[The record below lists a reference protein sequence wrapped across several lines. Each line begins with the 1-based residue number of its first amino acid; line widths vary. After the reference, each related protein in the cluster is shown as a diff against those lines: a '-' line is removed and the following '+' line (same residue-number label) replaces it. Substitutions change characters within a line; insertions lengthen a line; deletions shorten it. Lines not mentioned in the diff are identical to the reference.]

1 MTCEEIEELAGAIA
15 LGAVPEDEW
24 PAIREHLATCTRGHA
39 EIEQLL
45 PVAELLLMAAPAV
58 VPPASLR
65 ERILAAARA
74 DLDASP
80 EPAPLMPAAPAADRE
95 AAPPGVVARRERSW
109 WQRAGWG
116 WGAAAAL
123 LLLTIGLTAW
133 NFTLRRDLD
142 RTEDKATTAE
152 RALALVVGGGAVV
165 RVNSTLAGAGGVL
178 VQPRDGSPTLLLQG
192 LPQPDQQTYQVWVLR
207 GGQPTSL
214 GVFQPDESG
223 RRVVTLPVDLSTVD
237 AVAITL
243 EPAPN
248 GSPLP
253 TSMPVLVAAVR
264 G

>member
-24 PAIREHLATCTRGHA
+24 PAIREHLATCTRGHP
-39 EIEQLL
+39 EVEQLL
-45 PVAELLLMAAPAV
+45 PVAELLLVAV
-58 VPPASLR
+58 PVMEPPARLR

-74 DLDASP
+74 DLGVFAEP
-80 EPAPLMPAAPAADRE
+80 LAPAPPVPTEDGAPAPPSVVMRTDR
-95 AAPPGVVARRERSW
+95 AW

-116 WGAAAAL
+116 WGAAAAML
-123 LLLTIGLTAW
+123 ILTLGLATW
-133 NFTLRRDLD
+133 NIALQRDLD
-142 RTEDKATTAE
+142 RTEDQATTAE
-152 RALALVVGGGAVV
+152 RALALVVGGEAVV
-165 RVNSTLAGAGGVL
+165 RVNSTLAGASGVL

-192 LPQPDQQTYQVWVLR
+192 LPQPNQQTYQVWALR

-223 RRVVTLPVDLSTVD
+223 RRVVTLPIDLANVD
-237 AVAITL
+237 AVAVTL
-243 EPAPN
+243 EPLPN

-253 TSMPVLVAAVR
+253 TSMPILVAAVR